1 MIINFNFE
9 KLPSYM
15 NDVPEVIRAFS
26 PYIVLDENGAL
37 LDISVFEEEKDKSN
51 FEVCLKSDRLGYVYD
66 AIMVNADIGSL
77 EYKRLAK
84 RFVKQILYK
93 FCNELTGVNLP
104 YGCLTGVRPTKLYYD
119 SIGSYSNIKEHFER
133 DFNVEAKRARL
144 IENVVNG
151 QKGVYSLGEKEVD
164 IFVNIPIC
172 PTRCKY
178 CSFIS
183 TEYGRVK
190 KLIPTY
196 VSCVLEEITQ
206 IKDRISKEELKVR
219 SVYFGGGTP
228 TSLNADDL
236 RTLCYPLK
244 EYGVE
249 FTVECGRPDSITKEK
264 LDALQACGVTRIS
277 VNPQTFKDETLEIL
291 GRAHTTKQ
299 LYEAYALARNYDF
312 DINMDLIAG
321 LPNESFEDFEDSLRK
336 AVRLKP
342 ENLTVHTLSLKR
354 GSTLKLDGAEKIM
367 DGSIRKMTDF
377 SIDFLIENG
386 YVPYYMYRQKNM
398 ADGLENVGWCL
409 EDKQCVYNIDY
420 MEETTTV
427 LSAGAGAMSKFVYHD
442 NGRIE
447 RSSNPKGFEEYLRR
461 KNVL

>member
-1 MIINFNFE
+1 MIVDFNFE
-9 KLPSYM
+9 SLPSYM

-26 PYIVLDENGAL
+26 PYIILGEDGVSLE
-37 LDISVFEEEKDKSN
+37 ISVEEDEKENSN
-51 FEVCLKSDRLGYVYD
+51 VEVYLKSDKLGSVYD
-66 AIMVNADIGSL
+66 SIKVTEKIGSL
-77 EYKRLAK
+77 EYKRKAK

-93 FCNELTGVNLP
+93 FCNDLTGVNLP

-119 SIGSYSNIKEHFER
+119 SIGSYSNIKDHFER
-133 DFNVEAKRARL
+133 DFFVEPKRASL
-144 IENVVNG
+144 IENVVKG
-151 QKGVYSLGEKEVD
+151 QVGIYSLKDREVD
-164 IFVNIPIC
+164 VFVNIPIC

-196 VSCVLEEITQ
+196 VNCVLEEIIQ

-219 SVYFGGGTP
+219 SIYFGGGTP
-228 TSLNADDL
+228 TALSANDL
-236 RTLCYPLK
+236 RRLCLPFK
-244 EYGVE
+244 DFGVE

-264 LDALQACGVTRIS
+264 LDALQNCGVTRIS

-291 GRAHTTKQ
+291 GRAHSTKQ
-299 LYEAYALARNYDF
+299 LYEAYALAKNYNF

-321 LPNESFEDFEDSLRK
+321 LPNESFEDFENSLRK
-336 AVRLKP
+336 AVALKP

-354 GSTLKLDGAEKIM
+354 GSTLKLDGTEKIM
-367 DGSIRKMTDF
+367 DGSIRKMMDF
-377 SIDFLIENG
+377 SIDFLTENG
-386 YVPYYMYRQKNM
+386 YIPYYMYRQKNM

-409 EDKQCVYNIDY
+409 KGKQCVYNIDY

-427 LSAGAGAMSKFVYHD
+427 LAAGAGAMSKFVYHD

-447 RSSNPKGFEEYLRR
+447 RSSNPKGFDEYLRR
-461 KNVL
+461 KNAM